1 MLNLSRPAPIQF
13 GRHFARFLLVAML
26 AVFAA
31 ACAATPTQESTGG
44 YFDDATITA
53 KVKSDLATDPNTS
66 AREIHVNTYKGV
78 VDLSGFVNAPSEIPE
93 ARLVASKV
101 PGVTAVHDNL
111 IVKQAVA
118 PATTTERQAGVE

>member
-1 MLNLSRPAPIQF
+1 MLNRPHQSHPQF
-13 GRHFARFLLVAML
+13 GRHLAMFLLMAAIATFV
-26 AVFAA
+26 A
-31 ACAATPTQESTGG
+31 ACAATPNQESTGG

-101 PGVTAVHDNL
+101 PGVTSVHDNL

-118 PATTTERQAGVE
+118 PATTTEKQANVE

>member
-1 MLNLSRPAPIQF
+1 MTYRFHSRLNFSR
-13 GRHFARFLLVAML
+13 RL
-26 AVFAA
+26 AVIALSA
-31 ACAATPTQESTGG
+31 SLTGLMASCAATPNHESTGG
-44 YFDDATITA
+44 YIDDSTITA
-53 KVKSDLATDPNTS
+53 KVKTDLAADPKTT

-118 PATTTERQAGVE
+118 PATTTERRDAAVQ